1 MARCSEAKPKAAEH
15 ILITRQRGKEP
26 IKMSDPKPISQ
37 SEQLKQLAN
46 TCLYILQRG
55 HFRGEDSHHVE
66 LIKAWMKELR
76 DNVAKQVELEAK
88 KAVEEANKPVEAVSE
103 AK

>member
-1 MARCSEAKPKAAEH
+1 
-15 ILITRQRGKEP
+15 
-26 IKMSDPKPISQ
+26 MSDPKPISQ
-37 SEQLKQLAN
+37 SEQLRELAN
-46 TCLYILQRG
+46 TCLYVLQRCQ
-55 HFRGEDSHHVE
+55 FKGEDSHHVE

-88 KAVEEANKPVEAVSE
+88 KATEEANKPVEAAE